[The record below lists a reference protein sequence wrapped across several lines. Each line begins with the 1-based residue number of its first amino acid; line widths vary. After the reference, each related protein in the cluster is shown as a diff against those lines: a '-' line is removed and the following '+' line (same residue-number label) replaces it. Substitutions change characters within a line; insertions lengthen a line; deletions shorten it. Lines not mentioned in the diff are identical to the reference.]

1 MMQIKTMPTS
11 TTLFKH
17 KWNLFITKLSP
28 TTTNTKRRSSN
39 SSNTDQKRRKHSSDA
54 VSVGTFES
62 SISMAD
68 KFRQVI
74 PFFRRRSTSHI
85 GSNTTFEESTAHM
98 PTTATTITNNTSAE
112 SYDLPKELEKL
123 KSLYT
128 LALDEVNIII
138 YIYTF
143 IYKMTHLFQTSS
155 VMLRTRKDHP
165 ITLVISLL
173 HVKLLMIVQMLS
185 CNY

>member
-17 KWNLFITKLSP
+17 KWNLLITKLSP
-28 TTTNTKRRSSN
+28 NTTNTNTTTTTTTTNNKSKRRTSN
-39 SSNTDQKRRKHSSDA
+39 SSEEMYKSTSNNNPNQKRRKHSSDA

-62 SISMAD
+62 TISMAD

-85 GSNTTFEESTAHM
+85 GSNTTFEESAARS
-98 PTTATTITNNTSAE
+98 PTTAAISPTNTAATAAPSTSTE
-112 SYDLPKELEKL
+112 SYDFPQELEKL

-128 LALDEVNIII
+128 LAVDEVN
-138 YIYTF
+138 
-143 IYKMTHLFQTSS
+143 
-155 VMLRTRKDHP
+155 R
-165 ITLVISLL
+165 
-173 HVKLLMIVQMLS
+173 
-185 CNY
+185 